1 MSEYPQLSQK
11 NSHLSLKADSYWQI
25 VGWNKPLPANDN
37 WFAGAPSTVVVH
49 AMSEV
54 QFQPSRS
61 VALQPLG
68 FGIAAFAVLAVFASL
83 FWMNRTYSE
92 AQVEG
97 TPVSNERGSTE
108 IAPAGNEIAWGF
120 SDRWFPLIQAVSPSA
135 TATGLQLTDVA
146 PVAELSRPQGKSAVP
161 SVRHLT
167 FRFNNGHR
175 YLCLVVGQY

>member
-1 MSEYPQLSQK
+1 M
-11 NSHLSLKADSYWQI
+11 
-25 VGWNKPLPANDN
+25 
-37 WFAGAPSTVVVH
+37 VH

-83 FWMNRTYSE
+83 FWINRTYSE

-108 IAPAGNEIAWGF
+108 IAPAGHEIAWGF

-146 PVAELSRPQGKSAVP
+146 PVAEFVPTSGEERSTLGPAPDVQVQQRASIPLPRRRPVLAEEFRVPLPRSRPDGPAPQSVFMAVG
-161 SVRHLT
+161 T
-167 FRFNNGHR
+167 TDDR
-175 YLCLVVGQY
+175 YPN